1 VTKITGIRAGL
12 GDNSIRCER
21 HIEANQGNTSMRK
34 LIIITAVAASA
45 LIAAFSA
52 TSAIAV
58 SGQSQSAA
66 PTISDLHQP
75 VRIGE
80 AGQVLRRMP

>member
-1 VTKITGIRAGL
+1 MARRAATQ
-12 GDNSIRCER
+12 GDT
-21 HIEANQGNTSMRK
+21 AMRK
-34 LIIITAVAASA
+34 LIVTAVAASA

-52 TSAIAV
+52 SSAVAV
-58 SGQSQSAA
+58 SGQSRLAA

-80 AGQVLRRMP
+80 ASRVLRRMP

>member
-1 VTKITGIRAGL
+1 MARRA
-12 GDNSIRCER
+12 
-21 HIEANQGNTSMRK
+21 ANQGNTAMRK
-34 LIIITAVAASA
+34 LIIAAVAASA

-52 TSAIAV
+52 SSAVAV
-58 SGQSQSAA
+58 SGQSQLAA

-80 AGQVLRRMP
+80 ASRALRRMP

>member
-1 VTKITGIRAGL
+1 
-12 GDNSIRCER
+12 
-21 HIEANQGNTSMRK
+21 MRK
-34 LIIITAVAASA
+34 LIISAAAASV
-45 LIAAFSA
+45 LIAMFSV
-52 TSAIAV
+52 TSAVAV

-80 AGQVLRRMP
+80 AGRVLRRMP

>member
-1 VTKITGIRAGL
+1 MARRA
-12 GDNSIRCER
+12 
-21 HIEANQGNTSMRK
+21 ANQGNTAMRK
-34 LIIITAVAASA
+34 LIITAAAISA

-52 TSAIAV
+52 SAEVVA
-58 SGQSQSAA
+58 SGPSQLAA

-80 AGQVLRRMP
+80 ASRVLRRMP

>member
-1 VTKITGIRAGL
+1 
-12 GDNSIRCER
+12 
-21 HIEANQGNTSMRK
+21 MRK
-34 LIIITAVAASA
+34 LIITAAAISA

-52 TSAIAV
+52 SAEVVV
-58 SGQSQSAA
+58 SSQSQSAA

-80 AGQVLRRMP
+80 ASRVLRRMP

>member
-1 VTKITGIRAGL
+1 
-12 GDNSIRCER
+12 
-21 HIEANQGNTSMRK
+21 MRK
-34 LIIITAVAASA
+34 LIIITAVAVAA

-52 TSAIAV
+52 SSAVAV
-58 SGQSQSAA
+58 SGRSQLAA

-80 AGQVLRRMP
+80 ASRILRRMP

>member
-1 VTKITGIRAGL
+1 MARRA
-12 GDNSIRCER
+12 
-21 HIEANQGNTSMRK
+21 ANQGNTAMRK
-34 LIIITAVAASA
+34 LIITAAAASA

-52 TSAIAV
+52 SSAVAI
-58 SGQSQSAA
+58 SNQSQLAA

-80 AGQVLRRMP
+80 ASRVLRRMP